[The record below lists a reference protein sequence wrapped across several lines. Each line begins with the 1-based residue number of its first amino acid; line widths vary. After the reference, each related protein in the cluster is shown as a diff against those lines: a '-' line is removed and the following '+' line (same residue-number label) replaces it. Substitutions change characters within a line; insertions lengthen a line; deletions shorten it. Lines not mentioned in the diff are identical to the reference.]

1 MKNSEII
8 VAHVHN
14 NWNVVALLLY
24 IAKARPRRL
33 IIIIESRK
41 VSIFKYFKKDIVN
54 LEIELI
60 DASDF
65 LGKLSCLARVIR
77 YGIVKE
83 TITYVKFTNFSY
95 FGQLLQKAGK
105 FDQVVFLDEGTT
117 FLNILD
123 DSIVYMSRFRKF
135 LKELLWP
142 SGFEPRFDCFNGVS
156 VAYLNQVSLIQS
168 ELDDLG
174 VYYKDFGTLFSFA
187 KLREIT
193 NLYLLIDN
201 EIERWLDLIG
211 NHDVIVLGSSLVEHG
226 FMLPESYDEL
236 LSSVVGSEF
245 RAVVYK
251 PHPSEIIRVL
261 PKRHVDWT
269 YYSLSD
275 LPVELLFCHRIPK
288 KLVSFGSTT
297 SFLLI
302 SNEVDLENYIFL
314 PNNLYCDS
322 SFDALSNL
330 SCEGLFFKRITTT
343 R

>member
-1 MKNSEII
+1 M
-8 VAHVHN
+8 
-14 NWNVVALLLY
+14 VALLLY
-24 IAKARPRRL
+24 TANVRPRRL
-33 IIIIESRK
+33 IIIIESRR
-41 VSIFKYFKKDIVN
+41 VSLFKYFKKDIAN

-60 DASDF
+60 NAGDF
-65 LGKLSCLARVIR
+65 LGKLACLAKVKRF
-77 YGIVKE
+77 GLVKE
-83 TITYVKFTNFSY
+83 SITYVKFTNFSY
-95 FGQLLQKAGK
+95 FGQLLQKTGK

-174 VYYKDFGTLFSFA
+174 VYYKDFSKLFSLA

-193 NLYLLIDN
+193 NSYLLIDN
-201 EIERWLDLIG
+201 EIRRWFDLIG
-211 NHDVIVLGSSLVEHG
+211 NHDVLVLGSSFVEHG
-226 FMLPESYDEL
+226 FMLAESYDEL

-251 PHPSEIIRVL
+251 PHPSEIKKVL

-269 YYSLSD
+269 YYNLSD
-275 LPVELLFCHRIPK
+275 LPVELLLCHSMPK

-297 SFLLI
+297 SFLVM
-302 SNEVDLENYIFL
+302 SNEVNLQNYIFL
-314 PNNLYCDS
+314 PNSLYCDR
-322 SFDALSNL
+322 SFDALNSL
-330 SCEGLFFKRITTT
+330 SCEGLVFRRITTT